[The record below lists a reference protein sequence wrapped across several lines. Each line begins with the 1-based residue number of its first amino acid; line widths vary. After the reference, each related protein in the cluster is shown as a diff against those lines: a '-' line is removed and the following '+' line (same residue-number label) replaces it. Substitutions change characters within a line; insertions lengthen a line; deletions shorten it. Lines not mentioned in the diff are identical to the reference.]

1 MKKDVVK
8 KTTLNLVIFILIFIF
23 LYFIYISAFH
33 MPSDP
38 KEIGALQIKGGTVIF
53 VILVLAFIR
62 TRLK

>member
-8 KTTLNLVIFILIFIF
+8 KTLNQVIVILIFVF

-38 KEIGALQIKGGTVIF
+38 KEIGGLQIKAGTVIF
-53 VILVLAFIR
+53 TILVLAFIR

>member
-1 MKKDVVK
+1 MKKDVAK
-8 KTTLNLVIFILIFIF
+8 KILNLVILILIFIF
-23 LYFIYISAFH
+23 LYLIYISAFH

-38 KEIGALQIKGGTVIF
+38 EEIGALQMKGGTVIF